1 MANKDDIIN
10 MVDTISDAFQWAK
23 CLDINHRIDHDNESV
38 SFYRDM
44 VHFLRNSKEKVD
56 KTRRK
61 KKTSHNVKIVMKS
74 FYDFIDEESWHVFFG
89 RNWVPD
95 KYRTMIEDAV
105 MKDDIFESIDLKDI
119 KRINRIL
126 KVMSKDITSLISY
139 MTENKNNVIEEI
151 DKLDKTPIMILPLI
165 ENKFPE
171 LWRMVNHDFNALSN
185 WNADY
190 DLSERFGVKP
200 IPPKMLDSLDP
211 KEKELLKNH
220 WLLFPENES
229 EGNSKFD
236 LVIPPREII
245 DHMCTHVD
253 EAIKKELLD
262 QYNEEEE

>member
-44 VHFLRNSKEKVD
+44 VHFLRISKEKVD

-119 KRINRIL
+119 KRINRSL
-126 KVMSKDITSLISY
+126 KVMSFDITSLISY

-151 DKLDKTPIMILPLI
+151 NKSSNKGMIEHMSLLPLI
-165 ENKFPE
+165 KNVPE
-171 LWRMVNHDFNALSN
+171 IWNMVNHDFNTSFDCCTN
-185 WNADY
+185 HDEGF
-190 DLSERFGVKP
+190 DVHP
-200 IPPKMLDSLDP
+200 IPPKMFDSFSSE
-211 KEKELLKNH
+211 EKKLLKDYC
-220 WLLFPENES
+220 LLFPRTEDCKEES
-229 EGNSKFD
+229 E
-236 LVIPPREII
+236 E
-245 DHMCTHVD
+245 
-253 EAIKKELLD
+253 
-262 QYNEEEE
+262 

>member
-1 MANKDDIIN
+1 MANKEDIVT
-10 MVDTISDAFQWAK
+10 MVDTISDAFEWAK
-23 CLDINHRIDHDNESV
+23 CLDVNHKINYDNESV

-44 VHFLRNSKEKVD
+44 IHFLRVSKEKID

-61 KKTSHNVKIVMKS
+61 KKTSRNVKIVMRS
-74 FYDFIDEESWHVFFG
+74 FYDFIDEESWHVFSG

-95 KYRTMIEDAV
+95 KYRNMIEDTI

-139 MTENKNNVIEEI
+139 MIENKNTIIEEI
-151 DKLDKTPIMILPLI
+151 DKLDKTPIMILPLM
-165 ENKFPE
+165 EKFPE

-185 WNADY
+185 WNANHD
-190 DLSERFGVKP
+190 SERFAVKP

-211 KEKELLKNH
+211 KEKELFKNH
-220 WLLFPENES
+220 YLLFPES
-229 EGNSKFD
+229 EVDNSKFD